1 MTETKESEEW
11 SRGKSQDFSLYIFV
25 FSIEIKERGNQMIMA
40 SEAGVAAH
48 VTVPLMESGA
58 NEVEYESDTE
68 VSLALAMR
76 RRGASDDEEEDE
88 EERIAQGFVG
98 HESEDDEGAPPLEDE
113 EEDED
118 EEEEEA
124 AVMVAEEVEEE
135 EYEEE
140 EENDE
145 IVDLNVLGIRQPRHQ
160 GGVIAAAEGAGGEN
174 GVSKGADQEIGSPR
188 NDKDQA
194 EEEKKEAE
202 PFAVPTAGAFY
213 MHDDRFRDNGGARPR
228 RSSGG
233 RKLWEA
239 KDDRAWVHD
248 RFEELNLQDDM
259 GYEEG
264 RRRGGRGRF
273 RGRGRGRDGG
283 RGQGRGNRSRIFEDN
298 NGSSFARRGGG
309 RGRGSR
315 RKDAELRNAG
325 DGFMGMN
332 KQFSK
337 AADDMLKN
345 SSSKKPSQPGGGQ
358 LNGGIPKK
366 HPGSSLSSASP
377 PFYPSGTQ
385 HQSMV
390 VPVKSEP
397 QHAGTI
403 GSLHNSVVKGEDEM
417 GTSIASTSS
426 RNGKNIVAVREQA
439 QSHVEPALRSCAEKQ
454 PITMQQISRSSSIHL
469 PQQQKSKVQGRN
481 SAAGGQLI
489 NQPTNSGHQLNRG
502 SNFTQSEH
510 MVQQRPLQTHGQG
523 GLRMSSQQLVQQTS
537 SNNQSSSRPA
547 TSEGGNAASPP
558 GSNKG
563 KSVAVGRG
571 RGSPQGAGRSTYPYN
586 GTQAIAGT
594 SGMSVAHSEQSFP
607 PAPALLPLMQ
617 FGGQHHAGLGVP
629 AVGMAL
635 PGYVAQPQLGF
646 GGSEMTWV
654 PFLAGAAGAL
664 GATYCSPYIAV
675 DGGYYAQ
682 PTTQPAAF
690 GVAGRDSSGNKP
702 QNMWK
707 STPRSELVNDEFG
720 QRQNKPRRYSE
731 MNFGQ

>member
-1 MTETKESEEW
+1 
-11 SRGKSQDFSLYIFV
+11 
-25 FSIEIKERGNQMIMA
+25 MIMA

-48 VTVPLMESGA
+48 ITVPQMELGS
-58 NEVEYESDTE
+58 NEAEYESDNE
-68 VSLALAMR
+68 GSLALAMR
-76 RRGASDDEEEDE
+76 RRGASDDEEEEE
-88 EERIAQGFVG
+88 EERIPQGFVG

-113 EEDED
+113 EEDD
-118 EEEEEA
+118 EEEEEEV
-124 AVMVAEEVEEE
+124 VMVAEEEE

-140 EENDE
+140 DEENGR
-145 IVDLNVLGIRQPRHQ
+145 IVDLDVLGIRQPRHP
-160 GGVIAAAEGAGGEN
+160 GGGGAAGEGVGGEN
-174 GVSKGADQEIGSPR
+174 GVSKGVDQGIGSPR
-188 NDKDQA
+188 NDRDQA

-273 RGRGRGRDGG
+273 RGRARGRDGG
-283 RGQGRGNRSRIFEDN
+283 RGQGRGNKSRIFED
-298 NGSSFARRGGG
+298 SHAPSFARRGGG
-309 RGRGSR
+309 RGMGSR
-315 RKDAELRNAG
+315 RKEAELRNAG
-325 DGFMGMN
+325 DGFMGIN
-332 KQFSK
+332 KQSSK
-337 AADDMLKN
+337 AVDDMLKN
-345 SSSKKPSQPGGGQ
+345 SSAKKPSQPGSGQ
-358 LNGGIPKK
+358 LNAGTPKK
-366 HPGSSLSSASP
+366 QAGSSLSSASP

-385 HQSMV
+385 HQTV
-390 VPVKSEP
+390 VAPVKSEP
-397 QHAGTI
+397 QHAGVV
-403 GSLHNSVVKGEDEM
+403 GSIHTSVVKGEGEM

-426 RNGKNIVAVREQA
+426 RNGKNIVSVRGQA
-439 QSHVEPALRSCAEKQ
+439 QPHVEPALRSSVEKQ
-454 PITMQQISRSSSIHL
+454 PTTMQQISKSSSSHL
-469 PQQQKSKVQGRN
+469 PPQHKSKVQGRN
-481 SAAGGQLI
+481 PATGGQLI

-502 SNFTQSEH
+502 SNFTQTEP
-510 MVQQRPLQTHGQG
+510 MVQQRPLQTQGQG
-523 GLRMSSQQLVQQTS
+523 GLRISSQHSVQQTS

-547 TSEGGNAASPP
+547 TSEGGNAASSP

-563 KSVAVGRG
+563 KNVVVGRA
-571 RGSPQGAGRSTYPYN
+571 RGSPQGAGRSTYVYN
-586 GTQAIAGT
+586 GSQAIAGT
-594 SGMSVAHSEQSFP
+594 SGVPVAHGEQSFP

-617 FGGQHHAGLGVP
+617 FGGQHHSGLGVP

-664 GATYCSPYIAV
+664 GAAYCSPYIAV